1 MVPAAREFRALP
13 ITDRLDRVKSEG
25 EYLGSRQHGGHRVH
39 LYRMGPKGT
48 EGFFCEVWMRLGL
61 NYVEWIEVANNPELL
76 SEYVELD
83 LKDLL

>member
-1 MVPAAREFRALP
+1 MPSAVDRFRAMPL
-13 ITDRLDRVKSEG
+13 TERLEGVRNSG

-39 LYRMGPKGT
+39 LYRMGPKGG

-61 NYVEWIEVANNPELL
+61 NYVEWIEVATNREVL
-76 SEYVELD
+76 SEYVKLD